1 MIPPNVS
8 HAACD
13 LDQQRRLH
21 EAKRD
26 SLARAAADRWGRRSV
41 LDRVLRRAPREL
53 TAEDAF
59 HDQTEDVL
67 HGLRGCSLSRW

>member
-21 EAKRD
+21 QARRD
-26 SLARAAADRWGRRSV
+26 GLTRAVAIRCGRRSL
-41 LDRVLRRAPREL
+41 LDRMLRRAPREL
-53 TAEDAF
+53 TAEDGFRAP
-59 HDQTEDVL
+59 TEDVF
-67 HGLRGCSLSRW
+67 HGLRGCSLSRS

>member
-21 EAKRD
+21 EARRD
-26 SLARAAADRWGRRSV
+26 SLLRAAAARCGRPSL
-41 LDRVLRRAPREL
+41 LDRVLRRAPRDL
-53 TAEDAF
+53 TGEDGLRA
-59 HDQTEDVL
+59 QPEDVF

>member
-1 MIPPNVS
+1 VIPPNVS

-21 EAKRD
+21 QARRD
-26 SLARAAADRWGRRSV
+26 SLVRAAAIRCGRSSL
-41 LDRVLRRAPREL
+41 LDRLLRRPPRDL
-53 TAEDAF
+53 TGEDGLR
-59 HDQTEDVL
+59 DPVEDVF

>member
-21 EAKRD
+21 QARRD
-26 SLARAAADRWGRRSV
+26 SLTRAAAVRTGRRSV

-53 TAEDAF
+53 TAEDGF
-59 HDQTEDVL
+59 RSETEDVF